1 MLISIKKTHIHFFC
15 LKSFWYFWCPFQF
28 KVFHFSWYRYCF
40 RLLDGNILTKHLVKS
55 LETFCLYTKVERLL
69 VFILTCTFTC
79 KLTNSKDSLISD
91 PLHCHLHS
99 CHENS
104 KHTSTPILLDNW
116 LIVDDDNN
124 SDYVHSPIDLS
135 YQCWFIN
142 LKLQLK
148 DFSFNW
154 SKSKISHKRFTLSF
168 HCYRDCHWVF
178 TRSINDRWKLYIEN
192 ISFRFHS
199 KHLIRLQSDLKVM
212 TPIAENP
219 LWSSLQSILYY
230 FFLFVYLFAHFIIC
244 VVLRIGDLELWF
256 HNNMELMCR
265 KL

>member
-1 MLISIKKTHIHFFC
+1 M
-15 LKSFWYFWCPFQF
+15 KSFWYFWCPFQF

-40 RLLDGNILTKHLVKS
+40 RLLDGNILTEHLVKS

-79 KLTNSKDSLISD
+79 KLINSKDSLISD
-91 PLHCHLHS
+91 PLHFHLHS

-104 KHTSTPILLDNW
+104 KHTSTPVLLNNW

-148 DFSFNW
+148 DFYLIAQNRRYPTRDLHWASTVIEIVMEFSLVQLMTDESCT
-154 SKSKISHKRFTLSF
+154 SKTSHFASNR
-168 HCYRDCHWVF
+168 
-178 TRSINDRWKLYIEN
+178 N
-192 ISFRFHS
+192 ISFGFN
-199 KHLIRLQSDLKVM
+199 
-212 TPIAENP
+212 PI
-219 LWSSLQSILYY
+219 W
-230 FFLFVYLFAHFIIC
+230 
-244 VVLRIGDLELWF
+244 
-256 HNNMELMCR
+256 
-265 KL
+265 K